1 MVKKYKKELEKKP
14 CWRTRKKNSSKR
26 IKNFIEEIKEKIGEK
41 NQKSIMIAMI
51 LIITE

>member
-1 MVKKYKKELEKKP
+1 MVKKYQK
-14 CWRTRKKNSSKR
+14 RTREKNMLKNQ
-26 IKNFIEEIKEKIGEK
+26 KNFIEEIKEKIGEK